1 MVGVLIWSYGRE
13 REVWRVQVVRGDFLI
28 SQRFISTSVALFAGD
43 TKCFRAIK
51 IKVIMT
57 TFASGVIYG
66 KSILTNPSAGS
77 LGHRRN

>member
-1 MVGVLIWSYGRE
+1 MVGVRIWSYGRE
-13 REVWRVQVVRGDFLI
+13 REVWRAQVARGDFLI

-43 TKCFRAIK
+43 TQCFRAMK
-51 IKVIMT
+51 IKVTMT

>member
-1 MVGVLIWSYGRE
+1 MELWTRTGSLEGASCSR
-13 REVWRVQVVRGDFLI
+13 RL
-28 SQRFISTSVALFAGD
+28 SNKPTSVALFAGD

-51 IKVIMT
+51 IKVTMT